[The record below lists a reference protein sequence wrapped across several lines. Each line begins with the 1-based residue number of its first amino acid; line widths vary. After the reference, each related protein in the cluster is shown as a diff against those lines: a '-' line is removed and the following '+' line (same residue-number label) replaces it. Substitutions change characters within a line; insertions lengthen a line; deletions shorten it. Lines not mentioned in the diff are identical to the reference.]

1 MTAVGLSQVA
11 YRHVDDF
18 ARAAGLTAE
27 LFALIGDPDI
37 TDVLINPDGSVW
49 VERAGQLHRTGY
61 VIEEVRALAVRLAAA
76 AGRRLDDAAPVVDAT
91 IAGRVRLHA
100 ILGPLAA
107 SGGPGGQHGSPLGVS
122 SPTQADS
129 GVAAS
134 GVAGSGVAAISLRVA
149 RPQHFSLS
157 ELQER
162 AAVAPP
168 VRALIDDLV
177 AMRAN
182 TVISGATG
190 SGKTTV
196 LAAALAQVPADQRIV
211 IIEESHELN
220 PPHPHVVRLQSRGA
234 NVEGAGGVTM
244 TELVRAALR
253 MRPDRIVLGEA
264 RGAEVRDVLTALNT
278 GHQGCWFTV
287 HANSCADVPARLFA
301 LASLA
306 GMSEMS
312 LAAQASSALDAIIH
326 ISRAGGHRHIAEVA
340 VLQRHGSDLQVVPVV
355 RADPHGHLRTY
366 SAGLDALHRQG
377 LIRASTHTAVG
388 TYAQPAHVGRKP

>member
-1 MTAVGLSQVA
+1 MTAVGLSHVA
-11 YRHVDDF
+11 HRHVDDY

-27 LFALIGDPDI
+27 LLTLVNDPDI
-37 TDVLINPDGSVW
+37 TDILINPDGSVW
-49 VERAGQLHRTGY
+49 VEQVGQLQRTDYRIGQ
-61 VIEEVRALAVRLAAA
+61 VRALAVRLAAA

-91 IAGRVRLHA
+91 IAGRIRLHA

-107 SGGPGGQHGSPLGVS
+107 SGGPVGQDTSPFFGSPAAEAGGELAS
-122 SPTQADS
+122 SGA
-129 GVAAS
+129 
-134 GVAGSGVAAISLRVA
+134 AAISLRVA
-149 RPQHFSLS
+149 RPHHFSLS

-162 AAVAPP
+162 AAFGPP

-177 AMRAN
+177 ALRAN

-306 GMSEMS
+306 GMSEIS

-326 ISRAGGHRHIAEVA
+326 ISRAGGQRHIAEVA
-340 VLQRHGSDLQVVPVV
+340 VLQRHSSDLQVMPVL
-355 RADPHGHLRTY
+355 RTNPQGHTRTY
-366 SAGLDALHRQG
+366 SAGLEVLHRQG
-377 LIRASTHTAVG
+377 LIRASTYTSVG
-388 TYAQPAHVGRKP
+388 AYTRPAHADGRRL